1 MNIFD
6 NILDNYLYLYYTETY
21 PRYDSLQGCSISFET
36 HVFQGWEWIF
46 CQRDSWRSFTSKDCL
61 DWMFTSRFMYQN
73 LVNEAINAT
82 QIYSIAWSHSAICFG
97 KYYLFIP
104 LRHNKLFYNPDRV
117 FWALN
122 TYMKCKRNFPTQSF
136 SLRRWESRGFCWE
149 TFQLW
154 KIWNNM

>member
-6 NILDNYLYLYYTETY
+6 IILDNYLYLYYTETY

-46 CQRDSWRSFTSKDCL
+46 CQRDSWRPFTSKDCL

-82 QIYSIAWSHSAICFG
+82 QIYSIAWSHSATCFG

-104 LRHNKLFYNPDRV
+104 LS
-117 FWALN
+117 
-122 TYMKCKRNFPTQSF
+122 KR
-136 SLRRWESRGFCWE
+136 
-149 TFQLW
+149 
-154 KIWNNM
+154 

>member
-36 HVFQGWEWIF
+36 QVCQGWEWIF
-46 CQRDSWRSFTSKDCL
+46 CQRDSWRPFTSKDCL
-61 DWMFTSRFMYQN
+61 DWMFTSCFMYQN
-73 LVNEAINAT
+73 LVNEAINPN
-82 QIYSIAWSHSAICFG
+82 
-97 KYYLFIP
+97 LF
-104 LRHNKLFYNPDRV
+104 NPDRV

-122 TYMKCKRNFPTQSF
+122 TYLKRKRVCRNFPTQSF

-149 TFQLW
+149 TFQPW